1 MKEGVIKFHCN
12 WTKTEPI
19 ELPCISELVYWR
31 QLLYRKGYI
40 GVDSK
45 GIGFGNLSCRTTD
58 NQFII
63 TGSGTGQFQEIGKQH
78 FALVT
83 GFNIHRNTVD
93 SVGPVIASSE
103 SLTHAVLY
111 LCDPKIG
118 AVIHVHHLAMW
129 RALLRKVPKTGKQ
142 AEYGTPEMAKE
153 VIRLYSQTDL
163 KTQGILV
170 MAGHEEGIVTF
181 GPNISSVARILLD
194 WEAQLDQ
201 NL

>member
-1 MKEGVIKFHCN
+1 MIEGVIKFHCN

-19 ELPCISELVYWR
+19 ELPCIDELIHWR
-31 QLLYRKGYI
+31 RLLYNKGYI

-45 GIGFGNLSCRTTD
+45 GIGFGNLSCRTAN
-58 NQFII
+58 NQFVI

-78 FALVT
+78 FTLVT

-93 SVGPVIASSE
+93 SVGPVIPSSE

-118 AVIHVHHLAMW
+118 AVIHVHSLSMW
-129 RALLRKVPKTGKQ
+129 RALLRHVPKTGKQ
-142 AEYGTPEMAKE
+142 AGYGTPEMAKE

-163 KTQGILV
+163 KMQGILV

-181 GPNISSVARILLD
+181 GPDICSAAKILLD
-194 WEAQLDQ
+194 WETQHD
-201 NL
+201 

>member
-1 MKEGVIKFHCN
+1 MKEGVIKFQCN

-19 ELPCISELVYWR
+19 ELPCIDELIYWR
-31 QLLYRKGYI
+31 QLLYNKGYI

-58 NQFII
+58 NQFLI

-78 FALVT
+78 FTLVT

-111 LCDPKIG
+111 LCDPRIG
-118 AVIHVHHLAMW
+118 AVIHIHNLNLW
-129 RALLRKVPKTGKQ
+129 RALLRRVPKTGKQ

-153 VIRLYSQTDL
+153 VIKLYSQTDL
-163 KTQGILV
+163 KNHGVLV
-170 MAGHEEGIVTF
+170 MAGHEEGIVSF
-181 GPNISSVARILLD
+181 GPDVASAAKLILH
-194 WEAQLDQ
+194 WAKQLG
-201 NL
+201 